1 MGLSGLVLARAR
13 EAISKRAAFRLFL
26 SGSPQT
32 RLDCGVQFIFHE
44 YNASLLASLSN
55 PPQKYAKDPL
65 LPPFDAHLHVTDL
78 PGHHVLVNKF
88 MHEPG
93 HIVLS
98 SIDPSA
104 AQGAPLGRADFGAL
118 SAVLTSF
125 GTGVG
130 YYNCGIESGCTQLH
144 KHIQFAP
151 LAQAPLFDAMAA
163 RQALPFVYRSTE
175 MAGMRPEDIRDAY
188 LRLIDEAGVGA
199 DGAQYNF
206 IVRNARAA
214 LVPRR
219 KAQHPC
225 GILVNSIGMCGQ
237 LSVWEW
243 SDPIIMK
250 RPMSV
255 IADLCVPIEGA
266 LAF

>member
-1 MGLSGLVLARAR
+1 MALSRLVLARAR
-13 EAISKRAAFRLFL
+13 EAISKRAAFLLFL
-26 SGSPQT
+26 PGSPQT
-32 RLDCGVQFIFHE
+32 CLDCGVRFIYHE

-65 LPPFDAHLHVTDL
+65 LPPFDAHLHVVDL
-78 PGHHVLVNKF
+78 PDHHVLVNKF

-98 SIDPSA
+98 AIDKA
-104 AQGAPLGRADFGAL
+104 ADQGAPLGPADFGAL
-118 SAVLTSF
+118 SRVLTSF
-125 GTGVG
+125 EKGVG

-144 KHIQFAP
+144 KHVQFAP
-151 LAQAPLFDAMAA
+151 ITQTPLFEAMAA
-163 RQALPFVYRSTE
+163 RRRLPFVYRSTE

-188 LRLIDEAGVGA
+188 LRLMEEAGIGT

-206 IVRNARAA
+206 IVGKGSAV
-214 LVPRR
+214 LVPRK

-225 GILVNSIGMCGQ
+225 GIVVNSIGMCGQ
-237 LSVWEW
+237 LSVWKW
-243 SDPIIMK
+243 SDPIILK

-255 IADLCVPIEGA
+255 ITDLCVA
-266 LAF
+266 AD